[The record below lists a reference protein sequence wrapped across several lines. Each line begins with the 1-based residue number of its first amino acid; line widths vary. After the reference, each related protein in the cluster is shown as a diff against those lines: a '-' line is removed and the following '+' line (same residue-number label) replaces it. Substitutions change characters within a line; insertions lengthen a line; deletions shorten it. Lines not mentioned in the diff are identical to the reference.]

1 MTKKRIAIIAT
12 TLAALLLP
20 VPSFSAAGTDACA
33 PADEKHLEKGAA
45 ESCFDWRGFL
55 GEHDMLW
62 DNDITADPVFPEGVQ
77 GKRHWGRTDGYYSG
91 ALMGNGLLGT
101 NLYKLSD
108 GVYRLNVGR
117 SDVTEA
123 REPFSLYNSGRL
135 PIGYFTFSTVGQV
148 QDEKMRLSIYD
159 AITSGALKTDV
170 GELDFRTYVHSERE
184 CIVFDTRTE
193 GGESGWKLNFIPQKA
208 ISPRYV
214 FNCSNVPKGYVN
226 SGGKSNPDSYFR
238 KDGDISM
245 SIQPLAK
252 DTTFTDFARWYVVA
266 WKTVSDG
273 PDSRTIVTVAQ
284 SAKLETA
291 VREAKSVIR

>member
-1 MTKKRIAIIAT
+1 MTKKRIAIIAA

-20 VPSFSAAGTDACA
+20 VPSFSEAGTDACA
-33 PADEKHLEKGAA
+33 TADEKCLEKGAA

-77 GKRHWGRTDGYYSG
+77 GKRHWGRIDGYYSG

-159 AITSGALKTDV
+159 ATTSGALKTDV
-170 GELDFRTYVHSERE
+170 GEFDFRTY
-184 CIVFDTRTE
+184 
-193 GGESGWKLNFIPQKA
+193 A
-208 ISPRYV
+208 
-214 FNCSNVPKGYVN
+214 NV
-226 SGGKSNPDSYFR
+226 
-238 KDGDISM
+238 
-245 SIQPLAK
+245 
-252 DTTFTDFARWYVVA
+252 
-266 WKTVSDG
+266 
-273 PDSRTIVTVAQ
+273 
-284 SAKLETA
+284 
-291 VREAKSVIR
+291 